1 MTRRLALAVA
11 LAFTTVVTF
20 ALVAIGAQ
28 AGLFGDGGKD
38 GAPAE
43 ASVGETATPQTP
55 GGEPTVV
62 TEYIYIDQTV
72 TPAPSGA
79 PSQDSSG
86 SAAGNTSQVSGSED
100 GDSEEIEE
108 HDSAGSSPSSDDDHE
123 DDDDH
128 ESEHEEDDD

>member
-20 ALVAIGAQ
+20 AMVAIGAQ
-28 AGLFGDGGKD
+28 AGLFGGGSD
-38 GAPAE
+38 GAPAD
-43 ASVGETATPQTP
+43 AAAGEATPTP
-55 GGEPTVV
+55 EPTVI

-72 TPAPSGA
+72 TPIPAGEL
-79 PSQDSSG
+79 SQGSSG
-86 SAAGNTSQVSGSED
+86 GAEDSRDEVRAGED

-108 HDSAGSSPSSDDDHE
+108 HEDAHE
-123 DDDDH
+123 DEHH

>member
-38 GAPAE
+38 GQPAE
-43 ASVGETATPQTP
+43 ASVGETATGQTP
-55 GGEPTVV
+55 TPQPTIV

-72 TPAPSGA
+72 TPGPADA
-79 PSQDSSG
+79 PSQGSSG
-86 SAAGNTSQVSGSED
+86 NTAADSGQVSASDDGS
-100 GDSEEIEE
+100 GAKIEE
-108 HDSAGSSPSSDDDHE
+108 HEDEHDDDHR
-123 DDDDH
+123 

>member
-28 AGLFGDGGKD
+28 AGLFGGGGKD
-38 GAPAE
+38 GAPAD
-43 ASVGETATPQTP
+43 AAAGQATPTA
-55 GGEPTVV
+55 EPTVI

-72 TPAPSGA
+72 TPGPADA
-79 PSQDSSG
+79 PSQGSSG
-86 SAAGNTSQVSGSED
+86 NTAADSGQVSASDDGS
-100 GDSEEIEE
+100 GAKIEE
-108 HDSAGSSPSSDDDHE
+108 HEDEHDDDHR
-123 DDDDH
+123 

>member
-55 GGEPTVV
+55 AAEPTVV

-72 TPAPSGA
+72 TPSPSGA
-79 PSQDSSG
+79 PSQSTFG
-86 SAAGNTSQVSGSED
+86 SATGNTSQVSGSD
-100 GDSEEIEE
+100 SGSGASFADPASAPAGDDE
-108 HDSAGSSPSSDDDHE
+108 HDDDDDDDH
-123 DDDDH
+123 H

>member
-28 AGLFGDGGKD
+28 AGLFGGGGND

-43 ASVGETATPQTP
+43 ASVGETATGRTATP
-55 GGEPTVV
+55 EPTVI

-72 TPAPSGA
+72 TPEAGSAPSPGG
-79 PSQDSSG
+79 SDSASG
-86 SAAGNTSQVSGSED
+86 SGSDVSQSDGVDADDAAF
-100 GDSEEIEE
+100 EE
-108 HDSAGSSPSSDDDHE
+108 HDDDHDDDAEHQE
-123 DDDDH
+123 F
-128 ESEHEEDDD
+128 EHEEDDD